1 MSLDTSRRARGLRKV
16 EGPSAEGAVVRTL
29 TGMDWT
35 THLGAW
41 TAAMRA
47 ADLREQ
53 TIELRLY
60 QIRRA
65 AREVRVPLERVTTE
79 HLEAWLAAHAWSRA
93 SRRSYR
99 AALRA
104 WFAWT
109 TRTGRTTSDPARD
122 LPSPGLEAPAPR
134 PTPEA
139 AYRRAIMTADERTRL
154 MVRLAADLGLR
165 RGEVAAVHA
174 HDVVEDLMGYSLV
187 VHGKGGRRRVVPLPD
202 DLARQVLARARGGF
216 AFPGAV
222 DGHLSAR
229 WVGRLVGDL
238 LPEGVTMH
246 SLRHRFATRVYA
258 VDQDLLSTQQ
268 LLGHASPVTTQA
280 YVQVPDEA
288 RRRLV
293 LAIAS

>member
-1 MSLDTSRRARGLRKV
+1 MSRG
-16 EGPSAEGAVVRTL
+16 VVVPML
-29 TGMDWT
+29 SGMDWT
-35 THLGAW
+35 THLPAW
-41 TAAMRA
+41 AAAMRA
-47 ADLREQ
+47 RDIRPQ

-65 AREVRVPLERVTTE
+65 AREVRVPLERVTSE
-79 HLEAWLAAHAWSRA
+79 HLEAWLAAHDWSRA

-99 AALRA
+99 SALRA

-109 TRTGRTTSDPARD
+109 TSTGRTTTDPARA
-122 LPSPGLEAPAPR
+122 LLSPGVEPPSPR

-174 HDVVEDLMGYSLV
+174 RDVVEDLMGYSLV
-187 VHGKGGRRRVVPLPD
+187 VHGKGGRNRVVPMPD
-202 DLARQVLARARGGF
+202 DLARQVLARCQGGF

-238 LPEGVTMH
+238 LPGGVTMH

-258 VDQDLLSTQQ
+258 IDQDLLSTQQ